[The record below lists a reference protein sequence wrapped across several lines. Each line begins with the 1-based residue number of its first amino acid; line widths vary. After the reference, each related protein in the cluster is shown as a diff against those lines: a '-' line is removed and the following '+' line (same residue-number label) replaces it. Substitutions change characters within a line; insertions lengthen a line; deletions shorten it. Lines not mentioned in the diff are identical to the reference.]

1 MDWLF
6 GSVQDH
12 AEREYDSYKPGK
24 GRKKDWGDHLG
35 DFLTGNRG
43 AAIDK
48 AVEDLHVERLTRDKG
63 VVLGELNAQP
73 NVNIGPITKDTDKLV
88 LDQQIA
94 VAKPKAQ
101 AYKDMMTQAAA
112 AGVTIN
118 TNEIKDVNTGYALIK
133 SEGEAKAE
141 RERLK
146 LKGEAAA
153 TLRESR
159 NFQAGLL
166 KAANQRD
173 DNREERLN
181 IREDRKDARQR
192 LENLEIRK
200 DNMALRADEMKFKYA
215 QLAQTERMNSKD
227 KKDRA
232 MMALLS
238 GLGNIGAALTV

>member
-1 MDWLF
+1 
-6 GSVQDH
+6 
-12 AEREYDSYKPGK
+12 
-24 GRKKDWGDHLG
+24 
-35 DFLTGNRG
+35 
-43 AAIDK
+43 
-48 AVEDLHVERLTRDKG
+48 
-63 VVLGELNAQP
+63 
-73 NVNIGPITKDTDKLV
+73 
-88 LDQQIA
+88 
-94 VAKPKAQ
+94 
-101 AYKDMMTQAAA
+101 MMTQAAA

-141 RERLK
+141 RDRLK
-146 LKGEAAA
+146 LKGEAEA

-200 DNMALRADEMKFKYA
+200 DNMALRGDEMKFKYA
-215 QLAQTERMNSKD
+215 QLAQTERMNAKD

-232 MMALLS
+232 MMALIS
-238 GLGNIGAALTV
+238 GLGNLGAALTV